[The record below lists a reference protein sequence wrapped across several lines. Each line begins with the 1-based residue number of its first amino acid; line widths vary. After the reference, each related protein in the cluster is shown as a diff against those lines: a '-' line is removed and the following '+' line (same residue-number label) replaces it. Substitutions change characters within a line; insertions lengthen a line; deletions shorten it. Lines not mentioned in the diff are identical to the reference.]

1 MLALAA
7 YALHLY
13 VKLKQLP
20 AQPAAPAADADAGTG
35 SGHCASHEARNEEL
49 RQSIS
54 LIARAMLSGDCN
66 LSEGCIRIRYLM
78 DHLDPGQSQR
88 AERQGRQQPIDHAG
102 EIVGHGDF
110 RLERPAEEVL
120 ARRLVDVD
128 AIGGDPAAASGEL
141 PLQIGN
147 DRQVGTRNETDQP
160 VRLAR
165 LARHDAGAIVHLF
178 QGLLRAAS
186 SPL

>member
-1 MLALAA
+1 MEHATLWHLFATLGVAIVLALAA

-88 AERQGRQQPIDHAG
+88 AGIDIIYVHYEAIAHLDVLDARKALPKDERRAQDREREAL
-102 EIVGHGDF
+102 EAKHGAAIREAAQELMQRF
-110 RLERPAEEVL
+110 RESLERA
-120 ARRLVDVD
+120 
-128 AIGGDPAAASGEL
+128 
-141 PLQIGN
+141 
-147 DRQVGTRNETDQP
+147 TR
-160 VRLAR
+160 
-165 LARHDAGAIVHLF
+165 
-178 QGLLRAAS
+178 
-186 SPL
+186 